1 MENILMPIHLDD
13 KDPDMEHINEVIKT
27 LDIEDKLDY
36 YPDELSGGEK
46 QRVAIARALASKPA
60 IVLADEPTG
69 NLDENTGREVIRL
82 MKELAKKFNQTIV
95 LVTHDLEIAKEADR
109 IITITNGTISSIEDK
124 AI

>member
-1 MENILMPIHLDD
+1 MNFL
-13 KDPDMEHINEVIKT
+13 EVKSK
-27 LDIEDKLDY
+27 E
-36 YPDELSGGEK
+36 
-46 QRVAIARALASKPA
+46 VAIARALASKPA